1 MLIVSASV
9 QPGLSDEEHSLL
21 IRVARCPLIGEAMRS
36 ASHPCHEVVASQDV
50 GEADRQVPE
59 GWAGNLR
66 DSRIVFISS
75 NPSISVAPLGQPSSA
90 AEAYPVAAWPDN
102 KIVEYLGHRFDQTVR
117 PHPFVRGFHHL
128 QRDGHYAPKPTRF
141 WLSIQQRAVE
151 LLGDEAEPSRNYVMT
166 EVVHCKST
174 GETGVAS
181 AAATCAGRYLDDI
194 LSLTAAPVVVV
205 VGKQAHIRLQQRLAD
220 LPDPP
225 YIRTADLGGRE
236 RELVFIWHP
245 AAFQG
250 PKAISGL
257 YGPERLAILKALA
270 SPPQSHS

>member
-1 MLIVSASV
+1 MGTTHRSR
-9 QPGLSDEEHSLL
+9 PG
-21 IRVARCPLIGEAMRS
+21 
-36 ASHPCHEVVASQDV
+36 
-50 GEADRQVPE
+50 
-59 GWAGNLR
+59 
-66 DSRIVFISS
+66 
-75 NPSISVAPLGQPSSA
+75 
-90 AEAYPVAAWPDN
+90 
-102 KIVEYLGHRFDQTVR
+102 
-117 PHPFVRGFHHL
+117 
-128 QRDGHYAPKPTRF
+128 F

-205 VGKQAHIRLQQRLAD
+205 VGKQAHIRLQQRLPD

-236 RELVFIWHP
+236 RKLVFIWHP

-257 YGPERLAILKALA
+257 YGPERLATLKALA
-270 SPPQSHS
+270 SPPQSHTSTYSGVHRRTRQVVEQGAILPWPILHSDPSS